1 MNSFTF
7 RTKFRAND
15 SAQDEV
21 KPTEGNLIK
30 EITSTPGKI
39 DRMIKIRSNEY
50 DSALECQRKPKLYI
64 IRAMRIFISKTFLIL
79 FFGVASL
86 VHAQTPE
93 EKLFG
98 NAKAKAL
105 LHDGNVLWSQQ
116 KVNEAFEKFRL
127 AGEADPKA
135 SGPWSNAAALY
146 LFVSKHTDAKYA
158 EEYRNMANAFASKA
172 LTLFSADP
180 LAQETLRE
188 LTTPSANKSQE
199 FDSEAISLFNEGE
212 SFFQRSDFRAAL
224 KKYELAFAKDAT
236 FAKAILYAGD
246 CYFHLGEF
254 NEADLRYHKALDID
268 PQNYQAWRFLAHAQ
282 FKLGHAPEVIKLSLL
297 KSIEIQPNYIPAW
310 DWYAAL
316 SEADGVPLQTLDIKR
331 LAKAKVAQNGAEK
344 SYTVEVDSS
353 VNQVEKDSDS
363 TTWLHYGIAKATLLA
378 GGTINEE
385 AQRNLNSDG
394 YLSAFE
400 SELLAWKEVFSAKEK
415 SLPLKS
421 PLLKQIRQFV
431 IDNEIEAA
439 IFVFFFEESFRA
451 DFEKWK
457 KAHPTG
463 IQKFITKYAL
473 RPSPAK

>member
-1 MNSFTF
+1 
-7 RTKFRAND
+7 
-15 SAQDEV
+15 
-21 KPTEGNLIK
+21 
-30 EITSTPGKI
+30 
-39 DRMIKIRSNEY
+39 
-50 DSALECQRKPKLYI
+50 
-64 IRAMRIFISKTFLIL
+64 MRIFISKTFLIL
-79 FFGVASL
+79 FVCVASS

-116 KVNEAFEKFRL
+116 KVNEAIEKFRL

-146 LFVSKHTDAKYA
+146 LFVSNHTDAKYV
-158 EEYRNMANAFASKA
+158 EEYRNMANAFANKA
-172 LTLFSADP
+172 LTLYSADP

-188 LTTPSANKSQE
+188 LATPSVNRPKE
-199 FDSEAISLFNEGE
+199 FDSEAMTLFNEGE
-212 SFFQRSDFRAAL
+212 NFFQRGDFRTAL
-224 KKYELAFAKDAT
+224 KKYELAFAKDTT
-236 FAKAILYAGD
+236 FAKAILYSGD

-297 KSIEIQPNYIPAW
+297 KAIEIQPNYIPAW

-331 LAKAKVAQNGAEK
+331 LAKVKVTQNGAEK

-353 VNQVEKDSDS
+353 IDPEKKDSDS
-363 TTWLHYGIAKATLLA
+363 TAWLHYGIAKATLLA

-385 AQRNLNSDG
+385 AQLNLHADG

-400 SELLAWKEVFSAKEK
+400 SELLVWKEVFSTKEQS
-415 SLPLKS
+415 SLLKN
-421 PLLKQIRQFV
+421 PLLKQFRQFV
-431 IDNEIEAA
+431 LEGEIEAA
-439 IFVFFFEESFRA
+439 IFVFFFEEPFRA

-457 KAHPTG
+457 KAHPMG
-463 IQKFITKYAL
+463 IQKFIAKYAL
-473 RPSPAK
+473 RPSPAM